1 MKNNLRNDL
10 SVIAKLIQKE
20 EKVLDVGCGDG
31 KLLDFL
37 SKTKNVS
44 CRGIELKQNGV
55 NQCVKKGLSVIQG
68 DANFDLSD
76 YPSNA
81 FSTVILSQTIQAM
94 IYPDKVIHNLIRI
107 GKRAIISFP
116 NFGFW
121 KVRKDFLF
129 NGLMPKNKIL
139 PFEWFDTPNIHLC
152 SCNDF
157 INFCKNKKINIKNF
171 ILLNENGFEMK
182 SNFLKNLLAYQVVF
196 CISKKH

>member
-55 NQCVKKGLSVIQG
+55 NQCVKRGLSVIQG

-196 CISKKH
+196 CISKKN

>member
-55 NQCVKKGLSVIQG
+55 NQCVKRGLSVIQG

-157 INFCKNKKINIKNF
+157 INFCKNKKININNF

-196 CISKKH
+196 CISKKN

>member
-55 NQCVKKGLSVIQG
+55 NQCVKRGLSVIQG

-81 FSTVILSQTIQAM
+81 FQL
-94 IYPDKVIHNLIRI
+94 
-107 GKRAIISFP
+107 
-116 NFGFW
+116 
-121 KVRKDFLF
+121 
-129 NGLMPKNKIL
+129 
-139 PFEWFDTPNIHLC
+139 
-152 SCNDF
+152 
-157 INFCKNKKINIKNF
+157 
-171 ILLNENGFEMK
+171 
-182 SNFLKNLLAYQVVF
+182 
-196 CISKKH
+196 